1 MVSLGAL
8 LLGALLW
15 VPGGALRCQGDSGQP
30 VDWFVVY
37 KLPAQS
43 GPGDDAWR
51 GLRYRYLDADSGG
64 WRDGAGPINS
74 SEGAVGRSLQPL
86 YRGNTS
92 QLAFLL
98 YNDQP
103 PKSAWA
109 PDASSRGH
117 SKGILL
123 LDLEGG
129 FWLVHSVPRFPPPPS
144 SGAYTWP
151 HNAQTYGQ
159 TLICVSF
166 PLTEFTKIGRQLAY
180 IFPLVFNY
188 KLDDIFVRKF
198 PDLADVVK
206 GQHIRQEPWNSSVM
220 LTSQAGNT
228 FQSFTKA
235 AKFGDDLYSGWL
247 AEALSTDL
255 QVQFWPNSPG
265 TLPSN
270 CSGPWHV
277 LNVNQTSFPGPA
289 GPTFSASEDHSKW
302 CVAPRELWVCVGDM
316 NRNHGEEHRGGG
328 TLCTQLLALWKAFQP
343 LAKVINPCE
352 GDPRARKPG
361 GQRTKAQE
369 SV

>member
-1 MVSLGAL
+1 MVSLVAL

-15 VPGGALRCQGDSGQP
+15 VPGWALRCYGDSGQP
-30 VDWFVVY
+30 VDWFVIY

-43 GPGDDAWR
+43 GPGNEAR
-51 GLRYRYLDADSGG
+51 KGLRYRYLDGSSGG

-86 YRGNTS
+86 YRANAS

-103 PKSAWA
+103 PKPVWA
-109 PDASSRGH
+109 PDTSSNGH
-117 SKGILL
+117 AKGILL
-123 LDLEGG
+123 LDQEGG
-129 FWLVHSVPRFPPPPS
+129 FWLIHSVPRFPPLPS

-180 IFPLVFNY
+180 IFPFVFDH
-188 KLDDIFVRKF
+188 KLDGIFAQKF
-198 PDLADVVK
+198 PGLKDVAR
-206 GQHIRQEPWNSSVM
+206 GQHIRQEPWNSSVT
-220 LTSQAGNT
+220 LISQAGIK
-228 FQSFTKA
+228 FQSFAKA
-235 AKFGDDLYSGWL
+235 GKFGDDLYAGWL
-247 AEALSTDL
+247 AEALGADL
-255 QVQFWPNSPG
+255 QVQFWPNSQG

-270 CSGPWHV
+270 CSGPFKV

-289 GPTFSASEDHSKW
+289 GPTFHSTEDHSKW
-302 CVAPRELWVCVGDM
+302 CVAPREQWACIGDM

-328 TLCTQLLALWKAFQP
+328 TLCAQLPAIWKAFQP
-343 LAKVINPCE
+343 LVKTFNPCM
-352 GDPRARKPG
+352 DNPRAKKPG
-361 GQRTKAQE
+361 E
-369 SV
+369 

>member
-1 MVSLGAL
+1 MVSLVAL

-15 VPGGALRCQGDSGQP
+15 VPSWALRCYGDSGQP
-30 VDWFVVY
+30 VDWFVIY

-43 GPGDDAWR
+43 GAGNEARR
-51 GLRYRYLDADSGG
+51 GLRYRYLDSSSGG

-86 YRGNTS
+86 YRANVS

-103 PKSAWA
+103 PKSVWA
-109 PDASSRGH
+109 PDVSSKGH

-123 LDLEGG
+123 LDQEGG
-129 FWLVHSVPRFPPPPS
+129 FWLVHSVPRFPPLPS

-151 HNAQTYGQ
+151 YNARAYGQ

-188 KLDDIFVRKF
+188 KLDGIFAQKF
-198 PDLADVVK
+198 PDLMDVAR
-206 GQHIRQEPWNSSVM
+206 GEHIRQEPWNSSVT
-220 LTSQAGNT
+220 LTSRAGT
-228 FQSFTKA
+228 KFQSFAKA
-235 AKFGDDLYSGWL
+235 GKFGDDLYSGWL
-247 AEALSTDL
+247 AETLGADL

-265 TLPSN
+265 ILPSN
-270 CSGPWHV
+270 CSGPWKV

-289 GPTFSASEDHSKW
+289 GPTFYSTEDHSKW
-302 CVAPRELWVCVGDM
+302 CVAPRDQWACIGDM

-328 TLCTQLLALWKAFQP
+328 TLCAQLPALWKAFQP
-343 LAKVINPCE
+343 LVKTFNPCTGE
-352 GDPRARKPG
+352 PRVKEPG
-361 GQRTKAQE
+361 E
-369 SV
+369 